1 MHIPPVLSVCSVQ
14 LAEQTVPIVFVQ
26 NSPGVVVSAQLC
38 VRPSETMEDG
48 QSCTS
53 WSREGL

>member
-1 MHIPPVLSVCSVQ
+1 MYIPVCSVQ
-14 LAEQTVPIVFVQ
+14 LAEHTVPIVFVQ

-38 VRPSETMEDG
+38 VRQSETMEDG